1 MRKTSLPNRS
11 AIVMLARVPPR
22 LPALLA
28 EPPRATSP
36 LWLTGGS
43 VFDGTGAPPRR
54 GISVHVVEGRIAAL
68 AAAGEPPPEG
78 ATVVELAGRTLLP
91 GLIDAHAHVKADF
104 PVPDPGAEPL
114 LGGATPHFVA
124 ADLQEI
130 LRRGITTVR
139 DVGSYGELVFAARQ
153 AMRYGAFLG
162 PRLLTCGRIVSATS
176 PGARFFDGMYREAD
190 GPDEI
195 RKAVREQLRDGADFI
210 KVMTTGARSV
220 ELEDPDPAQLTRE
233 EIAALVSEA
242 HRQGYRT
249 AAHCEG
255 LAGTELAITEGID
268 TIEHGMYLHQRPD
281 LLERMAANDQTLVP
295 TLSCFYGVAGR
306 AHAIGLDAATAA
318 TSIASPARY
327 MPRAGHT
334 APCWSPLLVELAH
347 HNLIQA
353 DLTLRAARSAGVR
366 IAAGHDWHPSW
377 DHALEIRR
385 LIAHGLTPGEALSAA
400 TQHGAQALGIGAQV
414 GTVEVG
420 KLADL
425 VIVDGDPLAD
435 PALLSD
441 RDQIW
446 LVLQSG
452 RAVAGSALERAVG

>member
-1 MRKTSLPNRS
+1 M
-11 AIVMLARVPPR
+11 
-22 LPALLA
+22 
-28 EPPRATSP
+28 
-36 LWLTGGS
+36 TGGS
-43 VFDGTGAPPRR
+43 VFDGTGLPPRR
-54 GISVHVVEGRIAAL
+54 DASVFVGEGRIAGLVSGA
-68 AAAGEPPPEG
+68 ETPPEG
-78 ATVVELAGRTLLP
+78 ATVIELDGRTLLP

-124 ADLQEI
+124 ADLREM

-153 AMRYGAFLG
+153 SMRYGAFRG
-162 PRLLTCGRIVSATS
+162 PRLLTCGQIISATA
-176 PGARFFDGMYREAD
+176 PGGRFFPGMYREAD

-195 RKAVREQLRDGADFI
+195 RKAVREQLRRGADFI

-220 ELEDPDPAQLTRE
+220 ELEDPDPAQLTRQ
-233 EIAALVSEA
+233 EIAVLVSEA
-242 HRQGYRT
+242 HRQGHRT

-255 LAGTELAITEGID
+255 LDGTELAITEGID

-306 AHAIGLDAATAA
+306 ERAIGLDGPDLAPATEH
-318 TSIASPARY
+318 PAPY
-327 MPRAGHT
+327 MPRKNHGT
-334 APCWSPLLVELAH
+334 PCWSPLLVELAN
-347 HNLIQA
+347 HNLMQA
-353 DLTLRAARSAGVR
+353 DLTLRAAKAAGVR

-385 LIAHGLTPGEALSAA
+385 MIAHGLSPSEALSAA
-400 TQHGAQALGIGAQV
+400 TQHGAQALGIDTLL
-414 GTVEVG
+414 GTIEVG

-425 VIVDGDPLAD
+425 VVIDGDPLAD

-441 RDQIW
+441 RDKIW
-446 LVLQSG
+446 LVVQAG
-452 RAVAGSALERAVG
+452 VTVAGSVLERTIG